1 MKIDAVKYTDVN
13 KSILKMCYQA
23 EKWIVIMLKGKQEQG
38 GGFVQCWEEAAL
50 RNVFFFL
57 FLITSFQET
66 MDIGQD
72 ATLDYLI
79 LAPRAEN

>member
-50 RNVFFFL
+50 RNVFFF
-57 FLITSFQET
+57 FF
-66 MDIGQD
+66 
-72 ATLDYLI
+72 
-79 LAPRAEN
+79 